1 MTEPT
6 HYNCPHC
13 MYAYQPSDPR
23 FAVPEGKTCREMA
36 CPACRGAIRVW
47 APGRS
52 PSERKSA
59 WPYVVV
65 AIIIIVIVVYLQ
77 S

>member
-1 MTEPT
+1 MTGPT

-13 MYAYQPSDPR
+13 MYAYQSGDPR
-23 FAVPEGKTCREMA
+23 FAVPEGKASRDMA
-36 CPACRGAIRVW
+36 CPACHGAIRVW

-52 PSERKSA
+52 PSERKSV
-59 WPYVVV
+59 WPWIVLAIITVVV
-65 AIIIIVIVVYLQ
+65 VVYLR